1 MPVSDSGFVD
11 EAPKRAR
18 PRQGAPT
25 PGGGPVAPEPPQPPG
40 TNGPRGTRRPGPA
53 ATVFVVLLLVFVG
66 LAGWAWTSRVHADD
80 VAAFTALGR
89 DVTEMDRLLTPQGH
103 GEAPPCRDSDDGVV
117 TRTYPP
123 STGPAAAQMVGYLQQ
138 SGWFSSAPTPP
149 AVAHLTRTVQGHVQ
163 TIDLVAPSL
172 DQLVTTL
179 TARSA
184 ASAFGC
190 LGR

>member
-1 MPVSDSGFVD
+1 
-11 EAPKRAR
+11 
-18 PRQGAPT
+18 
-25 PGGGPVAPEPPQPPG
+25 
-40 TNGPRGTRRPGPA
+40 
-53 ATVFVVLLLVFVG
+53 VFVVLLLAFVG
-66 LAGWAWTSRVHADD
+66 FAGWAWTSRVHADD
-80 VAAFTALGR
+80 VAAFAVLGR
-89 DVTEMDRLLTPQGH
+89 DIGEMDRLLTPQGH
-103 GEAPPCRDSDDGVV
+103 GEQPPCRDSDDGVV

-138 SGWFSSAPTPP
+138 SGWSSSTGTPP
-149 AVAHLTRTVQGHVQ
+149 AVAHLTRTVEGHAQ

-172 DQLVTTL
+172 DQLVTSL